1 MTKLTTAA
9 LAVAALA
16 LSLPAAAQ
24 PANHNPAMRGACA
37 ADLEKLCADAKP
49 GQATMQCLMRN
60 RDKAS
65 DGCKQ
70 AMANM
75 RGQGMGQM
83 NEGAQ
88 GGAMS
93 GGKAADGMAK
103 GQGMKEEGQQMAKEK
118 MKDKA
123 GKQE

>member
-1 MTKLTTAA
+1 MTKLLTAA
-9 LAVAALA
+9 LTVSVLA

-37 ADLEKLCADAKP
+37 ADLEKFCADAKP
-49 GQATMQCLMRN
+49 GQATMQCLMKN
-60 RDKAS
+60 RDNAS

-83 NEGAQ
+83 NQGAQ
-88 GGAMS
+88 GDA
-93 GGKAADGMAK
+93 
-103 GQGMKEEGQQMAKEK
+103 MKEQGQQMAKDK

-123 GKQE
+123 GKKE